1 MAAALEQ
8 GTAVFWPVGTGTGV
22 QVAVEVGAPVAMRV
36 GTGIGV
42 AEPPPRGTGLADGLV
57 DTDAAVGVA
66 TGEAPAGEAVG

>member
-1 MAAALEQ
+1 M
-8 GTAVFWPVGTGTGV
+8 